1 MLAGANVTHLTC
13 CFVRKFIR
21 LMQLLNAENLVVP
34 LIWPLSKR
42 DHGLQHGQYHVLQS
56 FSHLPQCLLFQN
68 SSHSL
73 CTFCIVWPSERLVQ
87 QQSIRE
93 YRSTHCDVGTPLPRN
108 IHCFSFPNHIPSS
121 PVCFAKLKPASSLN
135 MNMWGVCSHSSSTI
149 L

>member
-56 FSHLPQCLLFQN
+56 FSHLPQY
-68 SSHSL
+68 H
-73 CTFCIVWPSERLVQ
+73 
-87 QQSIRE
+87 
-93 YRSTHCDVGTPLPRN
+93 
-108 IHCFSFPNHIPSS
+108 
-121 PVCFAKLKPASSLN
+121 VCFFKTLHTVCAHSALYGPVRGLCNNSPLENIAVHIVMLAPLCPGTFTVSLFPIIFLPHQC
-135 MNMWGVCSHSSSTI
+135 VLPS
-149 L
+149 